1 MQKLKRKLILK
12 PMRSS
17 LGNTVTVD
25 VFFLTGSQDLKKKL
39 EPLMDTNVH

>member
-1 MQKLKRKLILK
+1 LKLK

-25 VFFLTGSQDLKKKL
+25 DFLTGSQDFKEKRL
-39 EPLMDTNVH
+39 EPLMDTNIH